1 VYFPLYFETVLEVR
15 IMQYWIFLGALNGLL
30 ALLAGAYGWHGLEA
44 TSGGR
49 AMFKIGAEYHLWHA
63 LALFAIAW
71 LSTRAKNSAALLV
84 RIAGWAFLIGIVL
97 FSGSLYLI
105 GFLGYPPL
113 PGTAPAGGIGLM
125 IGWIALIA
133 AAFRIRE

>member
-1 VYFPLYFETVLEVR
+1 MMR
-15 IMQYWIFLGALNGLL
+15 YWLVFGALNGLL

-49 AMFKIGAEYHLWHA
+49 AMFKIGATYHMWHA

-71 LSTRAKNSAALLV
+71 LSTRTTGSGAILV

-105 GFLGYPPL
+105 GLLGHPL
-113 PGTAPAGGIGLM
+113 ISGTAPAGGISLM

>member
-1 VYFPLYFETVLEVR
+1 
-15 IMQYWIFLGALNGLL
+15 MQYWIFFGALNGLL

-63 LALFAIAW
+63 LVLFAIAW
-71 LSTRAKNSAALLV
+71 LSTCTKGTGAILV

-105 GFLGYPPL
+105 GFLGYSPL
-113 PGTAPAGGIGLM
+113 PGTAPAGGISLT

-133 AAFRIRE
+133 VAFRIRE